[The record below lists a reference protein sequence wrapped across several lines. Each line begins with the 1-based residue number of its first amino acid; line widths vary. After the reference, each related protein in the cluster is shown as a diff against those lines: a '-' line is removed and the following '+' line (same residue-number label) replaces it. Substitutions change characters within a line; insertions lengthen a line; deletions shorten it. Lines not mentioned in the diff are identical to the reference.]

1 MMKTVSSGGT
11 GAACCEPK
19 VALESRVITSG
30 ADWGRWGCALQA
42 VEKLA
47 EAAGYILGVGQAL
60 WQVGCSLSDQGL
72 WAEAEAPLR
81 RSLTILEAELHSD
94 HLDLGRVCNGVPCSL
109 TQIICCIVRIRS
121 KGCTGGRRSL
131 SPPRA
136 MLQNMESSSALP
148 VPAKHTRSC
157 RSGSGQ
163 AASVMSQCHC
173 VRVVFEKAG
182 GSRGQSTG
190 AEEECSVRSAGSRA
204 LQAGAA

>member
-1 MMKTVSSGGT
+1 MKTVSSGGT

-94 HLDLGRVCNGVPCSL
+94 HLDLGPSATVCPAPSHRSSVALCASVQRDAPEGGVPCHLHEQCSR
-109 TQIICCIVRIRS
+109 TWNQAQRCPFRRNIR
-121 KGCTGGRRSL
+121 GVAGR
-131 SPPRA
+131 
-136 MLQNMESSSALP
+136 EVVKLP
-148 VPAKHTRSC
+148 
-157 RSGSGQ
+157 Q
-163 AASVMSQCHC
+163 
-173 VRVVFEKAG
+173 
-182 GSRGQSTG
+182 
-190 AEEECSVRSAGSRA
+190 
-204 LQAGAA
+204 